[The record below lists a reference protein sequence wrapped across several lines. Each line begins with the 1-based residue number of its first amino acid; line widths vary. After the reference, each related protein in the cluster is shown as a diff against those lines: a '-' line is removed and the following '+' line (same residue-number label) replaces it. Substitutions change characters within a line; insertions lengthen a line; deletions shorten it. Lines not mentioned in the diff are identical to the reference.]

1 MITLISRIIAV
12 VKILMWAWR
21 NRKPIGVVFGDLDD
35 LKLYVS
41 LLRGAF
47 ASGTSKTNDA
57 QSIVKSLL
65 ALPSFDAIV
74 TATATDWD
82 DIQLDRA
89 RDFVADNTIFTV
101 AWKLLHK
108 ECNLNLEDDRV
119 TDFANKLK
127 RILPYFKPDDALVRT
142 QGVFIRT
149 NVPDTAP
156 ADTVTNTFDTSS
168 NVEGDFIPAFPEISD
183 VIDDLSVKSTDI
195 TKTKDT
201 DTLDEN
207 AETGILTTISLIV
220 TILTILPKI
229 IAIMEKRR
237 LK

>member
-119 TDFANKLK
+119 ADFTNKLK
-127 RILPYFKPDDALVRT
+127 RILPYFKPDDALVKT
-142 QGVFIRT
+142 QGVFVRT
-149 NVPDTAP
+149 NVQDPPLAATESDLENSMSM
-156 ADTVTNTFDTSS
+156 DS
-168 NVEGDFIPAFPEISD
+168 IPAFPDIPEVSDGFSEVSDGFSETKQSD
-183 VIDDLSVKSTDI
+183 VLD
-195 TKTKDT
+195 KD
-201 DTLDEN
+201 
-207 AETGILTTISLIV
+207 AEFGILSIISLIV

-229 IAIMEKRR
+229 IAIIEKRR